1 MIVDA
6 FCFSCILL
14 NTMRLTLWLTRKVNQ
29 EVNQYFMKASV
40 SVICYKHKVLA
51 NGESP
56 LMLRIAKDGKRTM
69 KSLGISVNPTY
80 WDFGRNQP
88 KNNCPNRNLIKQLI
102 LKTEMEYQSKLLDKE
117 IKEEEFTA
125 SSLIHEQKDEIK
137 AMTVEDFYK
146 QLIKELKEKGQIGNS
161 YAYLSSYDNL
171 KNFNKGRKLNYTF
184 SHIDVV
190 FCKKFEDWMR
200 RKGNKDTTISYQ
212 FRTLRA
218 TFNRAITA
226 KVVSKEKNPFSEFK
240 LSHLNT
246 KTMKRALSKSDIL
259 KIMDADCHDKSELS
273 QLAHDLFCFSYLCG
287 GISLVD
293 MANLTPEN
301 IIEGRLIY
309 QRQKT
314 HGSIN
319 LQLSDRAMQII
330 NKYSDYQKK
339 AYYFF
344 PILHYKRHITPMQK
358 HNRVRKY
365 CLHINHELKQLAKE
379 LNITA
384 NVTTYVARHS
394 FATILKKSG
403 VNIGIISQALGHQ
416 DIKTT
421 QIYLS
426 KFDNE
431 QVDEAMKNLL

>member
-1 MIVDA
+1 M
-6 FCFSCILL
+6 
-14 NTMRLTLWLTRKVNQ
+14 NTTI
-29 EVNQYFMKASV
+29 
-40 SVICYKHKVLA
+40 SVICYKSKTLA
-51 NGESP
+51 NGEHP
-56 LMLRIAKDGKRTM
+56 LMLRIIQNRKTQY
-69 KSLGISVNPTY
+69 KSLNISVAAKH
-80 WDFGRNQP
+80 WDFEKNAP
-88 KNNCPNRNLIKQLI
+88 KPKCPNKDLINKII
-102 LKTEMEYQSKLLDKE
+102 LKTKLEYQQRVLEKKAN
-117 IKEEEFTA
+117 EEEFTA
-125 SSLIHEQKDEIK
+125 SSLIHEKEEEIK
-137 AMTVEDFYK
+137 AMNVDDFYK
-146 QLIKELKEKGQIGNS
+146 QLIKELKEKGQIGTS
-161 YAYLSSYDNL
+161 YAYLNSYDTL
-171 KNFNKGRKLNYTF
+171 KSFNKGKKLNYTF
-184 SHIDVV
+184 SHIDVT

-218 TFNRAITA
+218 AFNRAIFA

-259 KIMDADCHDKSELS
+259 KIMDADCRDRSELS
-273 QLAHDLFCFSYLCG
+273 QLAHDIFCFSYLCG

-293 MANLTPEN
+293 IANLTPQN

-319 LQLSDRAMQII
+319 LQLSDRAMRII
-330 NKYSDYQKK
+330 CKYSSYQKE
-339 AYYFF
+339 ADYFF
-344 PILHYKRHITPMQK
+344 PILHNKRHITPMQK
-358 HNRVRKY
+358 HNRVRKL
-365 CLHINHELKQLAKE
+365 CLHINQELKILAKE

>member
-1 MIVDA
+1 M
-6 FCFSCILL
+6 
-14 NTMRLTLWLTRKVNQ
+14 NTTI
-29 EVNQYFMKASV
+29 
-40 SVICYKHKVLA
+40 SVICYKSKTLA
-51 NGESP
+51 NGEHP
-56 LMLRIAKDGKRTM
+56 LMLRIIQNRKTQY
-69 KSLGISVNPTY
+69 KSLNISVAAKH
-80 WDFGRNQP
+80 WDFDKNTP
-88 KNNCPNRNLIKQLI
+88 KPKCPHKDLINKII
-102 LKTEMEYQSKLLDKE
+102 LKTKLEYQQKVLEK
-117 IKEEEFTA
+117 KANAEEFTA

-137 AMTVEDFYK
+137 AMTVDDFYK

-161 YAYLSSYDNL
+161 YAYLNSYDTL
-171 KNFNKGRKLNYTF
+171 KNFNKGKKLNYTF

-226 KVVSKEKNPFSEFK
+226 KIVSKEKNPFSEFK

-319 LQLSDRAMQII
+319 LQLSDRALKII
-330 NKYSDYQKK
+330 SKYSDYQKK

-365 CLHINHELKQLAKE
+365 CLHINHELKILAKE

>member
-1 MIVDA
+1 MDA
-6 FCFSCILL
+6 TI
-14 NTMRLTLWLTRKVNQ
+14 
-29 EVNQYFMKASV
+29 
-40 SVICYKHKVLA
+40 SVICYKSKTLS
-51 NGESP
+51 NGEHP
-56 LMLRIAKDGKRTM
+56 LMLRIAQNGKSKY
-69 KSLGISVNPTY
+69 KSLKISVAAKH
-80 WDFGRNQP
+80 WDFDRNVP
-88 KNNCPNRNLIKQLI
+88 KPNCPSKDLINKII
-102 LKTEMEYQSKLLDKE
+102 LKTKLEYQQKVLEK
-117 IKEEEFTA
+117 KANEEEFTA

-137 AMTVEDFYK
+137 AMTVDDFYK
-146 QLIKELKEKGQIGNS
+146 QLIKELKDKGQIGNS

-171 KNFNKGRKLNYTF
+171 KNFNKGKKLNYTF

-226 KVVSKEKNPFSEFK
+226 KIVSKEKNPFSEFK

-319 LQLSDRAMQII
+319 LQLSDRALQII
-330 NKYSDYQKK
+330 SKYNDYQKK

-344 PILHYKRHITPMQK
+344 PILHCKRHITPMQK

-365 CLHINHELKQLAKE
+365 CLHINQELKQLAKE
-379 LNITA
+379 LHITA

>member
-1 MIVDA
+1 MDA
-6 FCFSCILL
+6 TI
-14 NTMRLTLWLTRKVNQ
+14 
-29 EVNQYFMKASV
+29 
-40 SVICYKHKVLA
+40 SVICYKSKTLS
-51 NGESP
+51 NGEHP
-56 LMLRIAKDGKRTM
+56 LMLRIAQNGKSKY
-69 KSLGISVNPTY
+69 KSLKISVAAKH
-80 WDFGRNQP
+80 WDFDRNLP
-88 KNNCPNRNLIKQLI
+88 KPNCPSKDLINKII
-102 LKTEMEYQSKLLDKE
+102 LKTKLEYQQKVLEK
-117 IKEEEFTA
+117 KANEEEFTA
-125 SSLIHEQKDEIK
+125 SSLIHEQKNEIK
-137 AMTVEDFYK
+137 AMTVDDFYK

-161 YAYLSSYDNL
+161 YAYLNSYDTL
-171 KNFNKGRKLNYTF
+171 KNFNKGKKLNYTF

-226 KVVSKEKNPFSEFK
+226 RIVSKDKNPFSEFK

-259 KIMDADCHDKSELS
+259 KIMDADCHNKSELS

-319 LQLSDRAMQII
+319 LQLSDRALQII
-330 NKYSDYQKK
+330 SKYSDYQKK

-344 PILHYKRHITPMQK
+344 PILHCKRHITPMQK

-365 CLHINHELKQLAKE
+365 CLHINHELKLLANE

>member
-1 MIVDA
+1 MDA
-6 FCFSCILL
+6 TI
-14 NTMRLTLWLTRKVNQ
+14 
-29 EVNQYFMKASV
+29 
-40 SVICYKHKVLA
+40 SVICYKSKTLS
-51 NGESP
+51 NGEHP
-56 LMLRIAKDGKRTM
+56 LMLRIAQNGKSKY
-69 KSLGISVNPTY
+69 KSLKISVAAKH
-80 WDFGRNQP
+80 WDFDRNVP
-88 KNNCPNRNLIKQLI
+88 KPNCPSKDLINKII
-102 LKTEMEYQSKLLDKE
+102 LKTKLEYQQKVLEK
-117 IKEEEFTA
+117 KANEEEFTA

-137 AMTVEDFYK
+137 AMTVDDFYK
-146 QLIKELKEKGQIGNS
+146 QLIKELKDKGQIGNS

-171 KNFNKGRKLNYTF
+171 KNFNKGKKLNFTF

-226 KVVSKEKNPFSEFK
+226 KIVSKEKNPFSEFK

-259 KIMDADCHDKSELS
+259 KIMDADCHEKSELS

-319 LQLSDRAMQII
+319 LQLSDRALQII
-330 NKYSDYQKK
+330 SKYSDYQKK
-339 AYYFF
+339 ANYFF

-365 CLHINHELKQLAKE
+365 CLHINQELKLLAKE

>member
-1 MIVDA
+1 M
-6 FCFSCILL
+6 
-14 NTMRLTLWLTRKVNQ
+14 NTTI
-29 EVNQYFMKASV
+29 
-40 SVICYKHKVLA
+40 SVICYKSKTLA
-51 NGESP
+51 NGEHP
-56 LMLRIAKDGKRTM
+56 LMLRIIQNRKTQY
-69 KSLGISVNPTY
+69 KSLNISVAAKH
-80 WDFGRNQP
+80 WDFDKNAP
-88 KNNCPNRNLIKQLI
+88 KPKCPHKDLINKII
-102 LKTEMEYQSKLLDKE
+102 LKTKLEYQQKVLEK
-117 IKEEEFTA
+117 KANEEEFTA
-125 SSLIHEQKDEIK
+125 SSLIHEQENEIK
-137 AMTVEDFYK
+137 AMTVDDFYK

-171 KNFNKGRKLNYTF
+171 KNFNKGKKLNYTF

-319 LQLSDRAMQII
+319 LQLSDRALQII
-330 NKYSDYQKK
+330 SKYSDYQKK
-339 AYYFF
+339 ANYFF
-344 PILHYKRHITPMQK
+344 PILHCKRHVTPMQK

>member
-1 MIVDA
+1 
-6 FCFSCILL
+6 
-14 NTMRLTLWLTRKVNQ
+14 
-29 EVNQYFMKASV
+29 
-40 SVICYKHKVLA
+40 
-51 NGESP
+51 
-56 LMLRIAKDGKRTM
+56 
-69 KSLGISVNPTY
+69 
-80 WDFGRNQP
+80 
-88 KNNCPNRNLIKQLI
+88 
-102 LKTEMEYQSKLLDKE
+102 
-117 IKEEEFTA
+117 
-125 SSLIHEQKDEIK
+125 
-137 AMTVEDFYK
+137 
-146 QLIKELKEKGQIGNS
+146 
-161 YAYLSSYDNL
+161 L

-226 KVVSKEKNPFSEFK
+226 KIVSKEKNPFSEFK

-319 LQLSDRAMQII
+319 LQLSDRALKII
-330 NKYSDYQKK
+330 SKYSDYQKK

-365 CLHINHELKQLAKE
+365 CLHINHELKILAKE

>member
-1 MIVDA
+1 M
-6 FCFSCILL
+6 
-14 NTMRLTLWLTRKVNQ
+14 NTTI
-29 EVNQYFMKASV
+29 
-40 SVICYKHKVLA
+40 SVICYKSKTLA
-51 NGESP
+51 NGEHP
-56 LMLRIAKDGKRTM
+56 LMLRIIQNRKTQY
-69 KSLGISVNPTY
+69 KSLNISVAAKH
-80 WDFGRNQP
+80 WDFDKNAP
-88 KNNCPNRNLIKQLI
+88 KPKCPHKDLINKII
-102 LKTEMEYQSKLLDKE
+102 LKTKLEYQQKVLEK
-117 IKEEEFTA
+117 KANEEEFTA
-125 SSLIHEQKDEIK
+125 SSLIHEQKNEIK

-171 KNFNKGRKLNYTF
+171 KNFNKDRKLNYTF

-319 LQLSDRAMQII
+319 LQLSDRALQII
-330 NKYSDYQKK
+330 SKYSDYQKK
-339 AYYFF
+339 ANYFF
-344 PILHYKRHITPMQK
+344 PILHCKRHVTPMQK